1 MTLSANGKD
10 ISSMPDVRTL
20 SSLFIVKDN
29 RKINVYYCHDNLIEV
44 AKSFRGAQDFEVCKE
59 TVFEQLK
66 NADKSCA
73 YLTYKTVDKTYVNGL
88 ADQLETEAGFSA
100 TSVYHNKAQKNGKS
114 IIGIYYYR
122 G

>member
-1 MTLSANGKD
+1 
-10 ISSMPDVRTL
+10 
-20 SSLFIVKDN
+20 
-29 RKINVYYCHDNLIEV
+29 
-44 AKSFRGAQDFEVCKE
+44 

-73 YLTYKTVDKTYVNGL
+73 YLTNKTVDKTYVNGL